1 VTTVALVGSFDT
13 KGREYKFVIS
23 CLDQLNINT
32 ITVDF
37 GILND
42 PDFKPDFSAELV
54 AKTAGKNLNDLRFSR
69 EGSDTRAVAL
79 STMES
84 GVKIILQKLVE
95 EDRID
100 AIFGMGGSGGSSVIS
115 GAMRSLPIGFPKL
128 LLSTMASG
136 DVSGYIGTKDLCI
149 MYSVTDIAGLNRV
162 SRMILK
168 SAASAIAGMAKG
180 VNLDELLSDKPLIAI
195 TMFGITTPGVLVL
208 LELLELND
216 FETIVFHA
224 TGSGGLAMEEMILD
238 GLIDGVID
246 YTVSELTDEYLG
258 GIFSA
263 GPHRL
268 EAAGKMGIPQV
279 IVPGALEVLNFGA
292 RHTLPQKYDTPER
305 KCIVHNQ
312 NVCAVRINKLESIE
326 LGRILAEKI
335 NLTRGLAAIMIPYK
349 GLDNYEKQPNG
360 PWIDPDADEALFN
373 SIKSMIRDDIPVY
386 EIDANVNDK
395 VFAEATFRVFAE
407 LWEEFE
413 KLKG

>member
-349 GLDNYEKQPNG
+349 GLDNYEPMM
-360 PWIDPDADEALFN
+360 LRN
-373 SIKSMIRDDIPVY
+373 SNFVQ
-386 EIDANVNDK
+386 
-395 VFAEATFRVFAE
+395 
-407 LWEEFE
+407 
-413 KLKG
+413 